1 MNKQKT
7 TTKQNLLDL
16 IKEEMIAEIDDL
28 TQTQKER
35 PIQRQTAALL
45 NDFRARIEKLE
56 SFDKE
61 ILSILDRIIKQM
73 MPKKTQLEAKILETC
88 GKEVLQ
94 EVERKDGD
102 LAWVEF
108 LDDEEYEQLI
118 KIGKTRK
125 ERCKVAQAAEKAAQ
139 AAEKTACALSDE
151 ERGIIQQL
159 QRDVATRKK
168 EYDEPRRLVALAKAA
183 EMKKKTD
190 PEALADTAEM
200 PAVDPLGDT
209 VKTRRLRRENKIITK
224 SFLRQ
229 IIKEEIEVILSDE
242 EAKEFFDIDVQEEL
256 DKKETE

>member
-73 MPKKTQLEAKILETC
+73 MPKKTQLEAKILKTC

-102 LAWVEF
+102 LVWVEF

-125 ERCKVAQAAEKAAQ
+125 ERCKVAQAAEK
-139 AAEKTACALSDE
+139 TACALSDE

-159 QRDVATRKK
+159 QRDVATRKR
-168 EYDEPRRLVALAKAA
+168 EYDEPRRLVTLAKAA

-209 VKTRRLRRENKIITK
+209 VKAPRLRRENKQITISK
-224 SFLRQ
+224 LRQ
-229 IIKEEIEVILSDE
+229 IIKEELEVVLSDE
-242 EAKEFFDIDVQEEL
+242 EAKELFGIDVEKEVDAVEANEE
-256 DKKETE
+256 

>member
-7 TTKQNLLDL
+7 ITKQNILNL
-16 IKEEMIAEIDDL
+16 IKEEIDGL
-28 TQTQKER
+28 TKTQKEE
-35 PIQRQTAALL
+35 PLQRQTAAHL

-56 SFDKE
+56 GSNKQ
-61 ILSILDRIIKQM
+61 ILSILDRIIKRLM
-73 MPKKTQLEAKILETC
+73 TKGAQLEAKILETC

-94 EVERKDGD
+94 EVERRDGN

-108 LDDEEYEQLI
+108 LDDEEYGQLI

-125 ERCKVAQAAEKAAQ
+125 ERCKAVQA
-139 AAEKTACALSDE
+139 ACALSDE

-159 QRDVATRKK
+159 QLAVATRKN
-168 EYDEPRRLVALAKAA
+168 EYDEPQRLVALAKAA

-209 VKTRRLRRENKIITK
+209 VKARKLRRENKIITK